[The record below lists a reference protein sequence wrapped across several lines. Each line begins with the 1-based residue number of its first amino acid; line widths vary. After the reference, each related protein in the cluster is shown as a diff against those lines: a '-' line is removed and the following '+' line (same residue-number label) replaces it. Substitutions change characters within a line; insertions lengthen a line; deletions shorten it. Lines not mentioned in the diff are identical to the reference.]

1 MTTDSNTTKTMNPGD
16 TVYSQRGEQ
25 AVLVAR
31 SGCEF
36 IVRPIYEDDDGEHE
50 GNVETWGTAFRT
62 PPAPKL
68 DAKTKAAEERLQS
81 LQQQVSEM
89 ERKQHEFTRDEKTR
103 MERIKRHDALADLD
117 RYLAGEITHYV
128 SVHDY
133 YPTVAIIPL
142 GDTIEDYSSSDGYGL
157 LSLMP
162 SRTWDK
168 RVVFSVYYREPNR
181 NSSNYSRTDKV
192 FPCCGEEAAK
202 AKAAEVL
209 AGYVADQL
217 AQEPTKRRYTEQLI
231 AACAVHGVDVPQS
244 LIDDMRTMERQSLE
258 AQRTKAANALAE
270 IDAKVAALH
279 QTESAQ

>member
-1 MTTDSNTTKTMNPGD
+1 MTENNNTRPGIGD
-16 TVYSQRGEQ
+16 TCYNQHGQQAEVLAYSAG
-25 AVLVAR
+25 
-31 SGCEF
+31 SF
-36 IVRPIYEDDDGEHE
+36 IVRPVYEDDDGEHLGE
-50 GNVETWGTAFRT
+50 VETWSTVFRT

-81 LQQQVSEM
+81 LQQQVSEL
-89 ERKQHEFTRDEKTR
+89 ERKQYEFQRDEKAR
-103 MERIKRHDALADLD
+103 MGRIKRHDALADLD

-168 RVVFSVYYREPNR
+168 QVVFSVYYREPNR
-181 NSSNYSRTDKV
+181 NSSNYSRREKV

-217 AQEPTKRRYTEQLI
+217 AQEPTKRRFTEQLI
-231 AACAVHGVDVPQS
+231 ASCAAHGVEVPQS
-244 LIDDMRTMERQSLE
+244 LIDDMRDQTRKALE
-258 AQRTKAANALAE
+258 VQRARAANDLAKIE
-270 IDAKVAALH
+270 AELAS
-279 QTESAQ
+279 QG

>member
-1 MTTDSNTTKTMNPGD
+1 MTGTNNTRPGIGD
-16 TVYSQRGEQ
+16 TCYNQHGQQAEVLAYSAG
-25 AVLVAR
+25 A
-31 SGCEF
+31 F
-36 IVRPIYEDDDGEHE
+36 IVRPVYEDDDGEHLGE
-50 GNVETWGTAFRT
+50 VETWSTAFRT

-68 DAKTKAAEERLQS
+68 DEATKAAEERLQS
-81 LQQQVSEM
+81 LRAQVAEL
-89 ERKQHEFTRDEKTR
+89 ERKQYEFQRDEKAR
-103 MERIKRHDALADLD
+103 MGRIKRHDALADLD

-168 RVVFSVYYREPNR
+168 QVVFSVYYREPNR
-181 NSSNYSRTDKV
+181 NSSNYSRREKV
-192 FPCCGEEAAK
+192 FPCCGEDAAK

-217 AQEPTKRRYTEQLI
+217 AQEPTKRRFTEQLI
-231 AACAVHGVDVPQS
+231 ASCAAHGVEVPQS
-244 LIDDMRTMERQSLE
+244 LIDDMRDQTRKALE
-258 AQRTKAANALAE
+258 AQRARAANDLAKIE
-270 IDAKVAALH
+270 AELAS
-279 QTESAQ
+279 QG